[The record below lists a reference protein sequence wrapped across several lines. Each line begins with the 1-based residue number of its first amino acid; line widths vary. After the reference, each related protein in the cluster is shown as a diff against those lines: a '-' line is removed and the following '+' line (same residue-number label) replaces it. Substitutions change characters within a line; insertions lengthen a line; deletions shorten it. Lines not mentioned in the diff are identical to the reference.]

1 MYTYKTRD
9 MITNKLLEDLVN
21 DIENT
26 IEEQLFEDGEHKES
40 NDDFVKEVE
49 EARDDIL
56 FALVHKI
63 KMKYLNKY
71 TQD

>member
-1 MYTYKTRD
+1 

-40 NDDFVKEVE
+40 NDAFVFPFARVDVE

>member
-1 MYTYKTRD
+1 MYSDKTIIND
-9 MITNKLLEDLVN
+9 LLENLVN

-26 IEEQLFEDGEHKES
+26 VGDQLFEDGKHRES
-40 NDDFVKEVE
+40 NDDFVKEVGE
-49 EARDDIL
+49 TRDEIL